1 MKIAILGPVTTK
13 TYFGGVA
20 VFDEELAAGFKHNK
34 WEVVLITN
42 QKNADSEKKW
52 CTNSD
57 NKCYLCKK
65 NH

>member
-42 QKNADSEKKW
+42 QKLESLQK
-52 CTNSD
+52 
-57 NKCYLCKK
+57 
-65 NH
+65 

>member
-20 VFDEELAAGFKHNK
+20 VFDEELAAGFKHNE

-42 QKNADSEKKW
+42 QKKALIQKKMV
-52 CTNSD
+52 
-57 NKCYLCKK
+57 YQFG
-65 NH
+65 

>member
-20 VFDEELAAGFKHNK
+20 VFDEELAAGFKHNE

-42 QKNADSEKKW
+42 QKTLIQKKMV
-52 CTNSD
+52 
-57 NKCYLCKK
+57 YQFG
-65 NH
+65 